1 MQINGYRFGMLRFRV
16 FAVVLAGVLTAG
28 PLAASAAPA
37 APKVAIV
44 TSAGTIDVVLD
55 PVHAPITTKNFLSLV
70 DRKFYDGGTF
80 FRAVPGFVIQGGN
93 KPRET
98 DHDKTI
104 PLETPLKTRVKN
116 VDGAIAM
123 ARTSDPNSATSE
135 FFIDDGPQAMLD
147 GAPDQPGYAAFGHV
161 TKNMDAVRKIARL
174 PADSQ
179 MLLAPIKIISIR
191 RIP

>member
-1 MQINGYRFGMLRFRV
+1 MLRLRSIAF
-16 FAVVLAGVLTAG
+16 VLAGVLTAV
-28 PLAASAAPA
+28 PLVAGAAPA

-55 PVHAPITTKNFLSLV
+55 PVHAPITTKNFLDLV
-70 DRKFYDGGTF
+70 DHKFYDGGTF
-80 FRAVPGFVIQGGN
+80 FRSVPGFVIQGGN
-93 KPRET
+93 KTRET

-104 PLETPLKTRVKN
+104 VLETPLKTGVKN
-116 VDGAIAM
+116 VDGSIAM

-135 FFIDDGPQAMLD
+135 FFLDDGDQARLD
-147 GAPDQPGYAAFGHV
+147 GAPGEPGYAAFGHV
-161 TKNMDAVRKIARL
+161 TKNMDVVRKIARL
-174 PADSQ
+174 PAQGQ